1 MSVTMP
7 PERLQP
13 SLLDRLTDDAPQQPV
28 ESRQERFFSARRLR
42 EAVLRDLRWL
52 LNASRSLPPEDAHAP
67 GMDAGVLDYGLPEL
81 AGRCASSL
89 DVERLAREVRECV
102 RRFEPRILP
111 ASLDVRVLDR
121 PQDGPAQQLS
131 LRIEGELWAVPAPLR
146 ILVNTCFDL
155 ESGRVI
161 VADAGG
167 SAR

>member
-1 MSVTMP
+1 MSRLTP

-13 SLLDRLTDDAPQQPV
+13 SLLDRLTDDAPGQAR
-28 ESRQERFFSARRLR
+28 ESRPQRFFGVRRLR

-52 LNASRSLPPEDAHAP
+52 LNASRPTFTDVAGAP
-67 GMDAGVLDYGLPEL
+67 ALDAGVLDYGLADL

-89 DVERLAREVRECV
+89 DVDRLAREVRDCV

-111 ASLDVRVLDR
+111 ASLSVQVLVR
-121 PQDGPAQQLS
+121 PQDGAGQQLS

-155 ESGRVI
+155 ESGRVSVDYGG
-161 VADAGG
+161 VAH
-167 SAR
+167 